1 MKHSITIFSLL
12 FTLTANQLLA
22 QDNNDNPREKFTV
35 GLKAGMN
42 FSNVWDEKGQDFQAD
57 GKLGFIA
64 GAFVAIPFGEWIG
77 VQPEV
82 HISQKGMQAS
92 GTVLFTPYTFT
103 RTTTYLDIPLLFQLK
118 PSDYF
123 TIVAGPQF
131 SYLLNE
137 KNVYTFGGNSAEQE
151 QEFNNEDPRKNI
163 LGFAGGI
170 DVNIQHFVISARASF
185 DFQNNNGNGT
195 STTPRYK
202 NQLIQL
208 TVGFKI

>member
-1 MKHSITIFSLL
+1 MKESITILVLL
-12 FTLTANQLLA
+12 ITISSNQLIA
-22 QDNNDNPREKFTV
+22 QDNNQNPREKLTV
-35 GLKAGMN
+35 GLKAGLN
-42 FSNVWDEKGQDFQAD
+42 FSNVWDEQGQDFQAD
-57 GKLGFIA
+57 GKVGFIA
-64 GAFVAIPFGEWIG
+64 GAFVGIPIGEWIG

-92 GTVLFTPYTFT
+92 GTLLFTPYTFT

-118 PSDYF
+118 PSDYI
-123 TIVAGPQF
+123 TLVAGPQF
-131 SYLLNE
+131 SYLLHE
-137 KNVYTFGGNSAEQE
+137 KNVYTFGSNSAQQE

-163 LGFAGGI
+163 LGFTGGI
-170 DVNIQHFVISARASF
+170 DVNIQNIVISARASC

-202 NQLIQL
+202 NQLVQL